1 MAYRLPTGL
10 VEMSGGC
17 VSVLV
22 SWYALLGSAWAG
34 SVGVRVTSLP
44 EGDAGMLSVGC
55 GNACFGLWRDWLHH
69 HMSTLKE
76 LCFHKRCRC

>member
-22 SWYALLGSAWAG
+22 SWYALLGSAWVG
-34 SVGVRVTSLP
+34 SVGVRVASLP
-44 EGDAGMLSVGC
+44 EGDAGMLSVRC
-55 GNACFGLWRDWLHH
+55 GNACFGFVEGLVAPSHVY
-69 HMSTLKE
+69 LKGAVFSQM
-76 LCFHKRCRC
+76 L